1 MQDYIH
7 SSLKET
13 SFKVPDMDE
22 ITADAAEKRSDNS
35 KKESFAFDV
44 LTLAGGTTFAQILT
58 ILAAPVL
65 TRLYGPEDFGIWAL
79 YLSITSIISVIACM
93 RYEYSIM
100 LPESNEEAV
109 NLLGLSFL
117 AVLFV
122 SGLTFP
128 IMWYFKEPIVNILN
142 SQQIGDYLWLV
153 PPFIFVNGLFLA
165 LNNWNSRTKLF
176 KRLSFSRIFSSVSST
191 ATQIGFGFIEKI
203 GAGGLIVGSL
213 TGQSI
218 ATFVLGGQIWRDD
231 RKLIMK
237 SLSWK
242 KVYKGFKKYR
252 KFSLVD
258 TWAALMNSVSWQL
271 PAFLL
276 SAFFTP
282 AVVGFYSLG
291 FRLLQLPMSFIG
303 GSISQVFFQRASK
316 AFTEGTL
323 PSLVENV
330 FRMLV
335 VIGMFPIL
343 ILTIVG
349 SDVFTVIFG
358 KTWTE
363 AGVYTQILSLWAF
376 IWFISSPLTAI
387 YVVVEKYHFGFH
399 YNFFNLITRLLSLT
413 IGGLLGNARTALIL
427 FSMSGIVVYGY
438 LCLKMM
444 SYSGVKASRVL
455 KIVFSNFIL
464 FIPAGIVII
473 ALKIVEINQV
483 LLVVFSG
490 VIVCFYYMYILKKDA
505 QMKKIIREFRN

>member
-1 MQDYIH
+1 
-7 SSLKET
+7 
-13 SFKVPDMDE
+13 MDE
-22 ITADAAEKRSDNS
+22 TTADAVEKRSDNS
-35 KKESFAFDV
+35 KKKSFAFDV

-58 ILAAPVL
+58 ILSAPVL

-79 YLSITSIISVIACM
+79 YISITSIISVIACM

-100 LPESNEEAV
+100 LPESDKEAV

-128 IMWYFKEPIVNILN
+128 IIWSFKESIVNVLN

-153 PPFIFVNGLFLA
+153 PPFVFVNGLFLA

-176 KRLSFSRIFSSVSST
+176 KRLSLARVFSSVSST
-191 ATQIGFGFIEKI
+191 TTQIGFGLAERV
-203 GAGGLIVGSL
+203 GAGGLIAGSL
-213 TGQSI
+213 AGQSI
-218 ATFVLGGQIWRDD
+218 ATFVLGGQIWKDD
-231 RKLIMK
+231 RRLIVE

-242 KVYKGFKKYR
+242 KIYEGFKKYH
-252 KFSLVD
+252 KFSLID

-303 GSISQVFFQRASK
+303 GSISQVFFQRASR
-316 AFTEGTL
+316 AFSEGTL

-335 VIGMFPIL
+335 IIGMFPIM

-358 KTWTE
+358 KAWAE

-376 IWFISSPLTAI
+376 VWFISSPLTTI
-387 YVVVEKYHFGFH
+387 YVVVEKHHFGFH
-399 YNFFNLITRLLSLT
+399 YNLFNLTTRLLSLI
-413 IGGLLGNARTALIL
+413 IGGLLGSARTALIL
-427 FSMSGIVVYGY
+427 FSISGILVYGY

-444 SYSGVKASRVL
+444 SYSGVKISRAL

-464 FIPAGIVII
+464 FVPAGIILV
-473 ALKIVEINQV
+473 ALKITEINQT
-483 LLVVFSG
+483 LLVVLSG
-490 VIVCFYYMYILKKDA
+490 VIIGIYYLYILKTDA
-505 QMKKIIREFRN
+505 QMKKIMREFRA

>member
-1 MQDYIH
+1 
-7 SSLKET
+7 
-13 SFKVPDMDE
+13 MDE
-22 ITADAAEKRSDNS
+22 TIADATEKRSDNS

-58 ILAAPVL
+58 ILSAPVL
-65 TRLYGPEDFGIWAL
+65 TRLYGPEDFGVWAL
-79 YLSITSIISVIACM
+79 YISITSLISVIACM

-100 LPESNEEAV
+100 LPESDEEAV

-117 AVLFV
+117 AVLLV

-128 IMWYFKEPIVNILN
+128 IIWYFKEPIVNILN

-153 PPFIFVNGLFLA
+153 PPFIFVSGLFLA

-176 KRLSFSRIFSSVSST
+176 KRLSLSRVFSSVSST
-191 ATQIGFGFIEKI
+191 ATQISLGFEKI
-203 GAGGLIVGSL
+203 GAGGLIAGSL
-213 TGQSI
+213 AGQSI

-231 RKLIMK
+231 RKLIVK
-237 SLSWK
+237 SLSRK
-242 KVYKGFKKYR
+242 KVYEGFKKYY
-252 KFSLVD
+252 KFSFID
-258 TWAALMNSVSWQL
+258 SWAALMNSVSWQL

-303 GSISQVFFQRASK
+303 GSISQVFFQRASR
-316 AFTEGTL
+316 ALSEGTL

-335 VIGMFPIL
+335 IVGMFPIL
-343 ILTIVG
+343 VLTIVG

-358 KTWTE
+358 KAWAE

-376 IWFISSPLTAI
+376 IWFISSPLTTI
-387 YVVVEKYHFGFH
+387 YVVVEKHHFGFH

-413 IGGLLGNARTALIL
+413 IGGLLGSARMALVL
-427 FSMSGIVVYGY
+427 FSISGILVYGY

-444 SYSGVKASRVL
+444 SYSGVKISRAL

-464 FIPAGIVII
+464 FVPAGIVLV
-473 ALKIVEINQV
+473 ALKTAEINQV

-490 VIVCFYYMYILKKDA
+490 VIIGIYYLYILKTDA
-505 QMKKIIREFRN
+505 QIKRIVKEFRA

>member
-1 MQDYIH
+1 
-7 SSLKET
+7 
-13 SFKVPDMDE
+13 MDE
-22 ITADAAEKRSDNS
+22 ITADAVEKRSDNS
-35 KKESFAFDV
+35 KKESFVFDV

-58 ILAAPVL
+58 VLAAPVL
-65 TRLYGPEDFGIWAL
+65 TRLYGPDDFGVWAI

-100 LPESNEEAV
+100 LPESSEEAV

-117 AVLFV
+117 AVLLV
-122 SGLTFP
+122 TGLTFP
-128 IMWYFKEPIVNILN
+128 VIWCFKEPMVNILN
-142 SQQIGDYLWLV
+142 SQQIGNYLWLV

-165 LNNWNSRTKLF
+165 LNSWNSRTKLF
-176 KRLSFSRIFSSVSST
+176 KRLSLSRVFSSVSST
-191 ATQIGFGFIEKI
+191 VTQVGIGFIEKT
-203 GAGGLIVGSL
+203 GASGLIVGSL
-213 TGQSI
+213 AGQSI
-218 ATFVLGGQIWRDD
+218 ATFALGGQIWRDD
-231 RKLIMK
+231 RKLIVK
-237 SLSWK
+237 NLSWEK
-242 KVYKGFKKYR
+242 IYEGFKKYR

-258 TWAALMNSVSWQL
+258 TWGALMNSISWQL

-291 FRLLQLPMSFIG
+291 FRLLQMPMSLIG
-303 GSISQVFFQRASK
+303 GSISQVFFQRASR
-316 AFTEGTL
+316 AFAEGTL
-323 PSLVENV
+323 ASLVENV

-358 KTWTE
+358 KAWAE
-363 AGVYTQILSLWAF
+363 AGIYAQILSLWAF
-376 IWFISSPLTAI
+376 VWFISSPLTAI
-387 YVVVEKYHFGFH
+387 YVVVKKYHFGFH

-427 FSMSGIVVYGY
+427 FSLSGIAVYGY

-444 SYSGVKASRVL
+444 SYAGVKTSKVM
-455 KIVFSNFIL
+455 KIVISNFIL
-464 FIPAGIVII
+464 FVPAGTVII
-473 ALKIVEINQV
+473 TLKILEIDKI
-483 LLVVFSG
+483 LLVIFSG
-490 VIVCFYYMYILKKDA
+490 MIVCLYYVYILKKDA

>member
-1 MQDYIH
+1 M
-7 SSLKET
+7 SET
-13 SFKVPDMDE
+13 
-22 ITADAAEKRSDNS
+22 TADDAEKLSS
-35 KKESFAFDV
+35 KSNKGSFAFDV

-58 ILAAPVL
+58 ILSAPVL

-79 YLSITSIISVIACM
+79 YISITSILSVIACM

-100 LPESNEEAV
+100 LPESDEEAV

-122 SGLTFP
+122 SGLTLP
-128 IMWYFKEPIVNILN
+128 TVWYFKESIVDILN

-176 KRLSFSRIFSSVSST
+176 KRLSLSRVFSSVSGT
-191 ATQIGFGFIEKI
+191 TTQIVLGLAEKV
-203 GAGGLIVGSL
+203 GAGGLITGSL
-213 TGQSI
+213 AGQSI

-231 RKLIMK
+231 RKLIVK

-242 KVYKGFKKYR
+242 KIYAGFKKYH
-252 KFSLVD
+252 KFSLID

-271 PAFLL
+271 PAFIL

-303 GSISQVFFQRASK
+303 GSISQVFFQRASR
-316 AFTEGTL
+316 ALSEGTL
-323 PSLVENV
+323 PSLVESV

-335 VIGMFPIL
+335 IIGMFPIL

-349 SDVFTVIFG
+349 SDVFTVVFG
-358 KTWTE
+358 KAWAE

-376 IWFISSPLTAI
+376 IWFISSPLTTI
-387 YVVVEKYHFGFH
+387 YVVVEKHHFGFH
-399 YNFFNLITRLLSLT
+399 YNLLNLTTRLLSLA
-413 IGGLLGNARTALIL
+413 IGGLLGSARMALIL
-427 FSMSGIVVYGY
+427 FSISGIIVYGY

-444 SYSGVKASRVL
+444 SYSGVKVSRAL

-464 FIPAGIVII
+464 FVPAGIVLV
-473 ALKIVEINQV
+473 ALKTAEINQT
-483 LLVVFSG
+483 LLVIFSALIIG
-490 VIVCFYYMYILKKDA
+490 IYYLYILKTDA
-505 QMKKIIREFRN
+505 QIKKIVSEFRA

>member
-1 MQDYIH
+1 
-7 SSLKET
+7 
-13 SFKVPDMDE
+13 MDE
-22 ITADAAEKRSDNS
+22 TTADATKKRSGNS

-58 ILAAPVL
+58 ILSAPVL
-65 TRLYGPEDFGIWAL
+65 TRLYEPEDFGIWAL
-79 YLSITSIISVIACM
+79 YISITSIISVIACL

-100 LPESNEEAV
+100 LPESDEEAV

-122 SGLTFP
+122 SVLTFP
-128 IMWYFKEPIVNILN
+128 AVWYFKEPIIDILN

-176 KRLSFSRIFSSVSST
+176 KRLSLSRVFSSVSSVT
-191 ATQIGFGFIEKI
+191 TQVGLGLVEKV
-203 GAGGLIVGSL
+203 GAGGLITGSL
-213 TGQSI
+213 AGQSI
-218 ATFVLGGQIWRDD
+218 ASFVLGGQIWRDD
-231 RKLIMK
+231 RKLIVK

-242 KVYKGFKKYR
+242 KVYEGFKKYR
-252 KFSLVD
+252 KFSLID
-258 TWAALMNSVSWQL
+258 SWAALMNSVSWQL

-276 SAFFTP
+276 AAFFTP

-303 GSISQVFFQRASK
+303 SSISQVFFQRASR
-316 AFTEGTL
+316 ALSEGTL

-335 VIGMFPIL
+335 IIGMFPIL
-343 ILTIVG
+343 VLTIVG
-349 SDVFTVIFG
+349 SDVFTVVFG
-358 KTWTE
+358 KAWAE
-363 AGVYTQILSLWAF
+363 AGVYAQILSLWAF
-376 IWFISSPLTAI
+376 IWFISSPLTTI
-387 YVVVEKYHFGFH
+387 YVIVEKHHFGFH

-413 IGGLLGNARTALIL
+413 IGGLLGSARLALIL
-427 FSMSGIVVYGY
+427 FSASGIVVYGY

-444 SYSGVKASRVL
+444 SYSGVKVSRAL

-464 FIPAGIVII
+464 FIPAGVMIV
-473 ALKIVEINQV
+473 ALKMAEVNQI
-483 LLVVFSG
+483 LLVVISG
-490 VIVCFYYMYILKKDA
+490 VIIGVYYLYILRTDEQIKRIFK
-505 QMKKIIREFRN
+505 EFRE

>member
-1 MQDYIH
+1 
-7 SSLKET
+7 
-13 SFKVPDMDE
+13 MDE
-22 ITADAAEKRSDNS
+22 TITDAAEKLSNNN

-58 ILAAPVL
+58 IISAPVL

-100 LPESNEEAV
+100 LPESHEEAV

-122 SGLTFP
+122 SGLTVP
-128 IMWYFKEPIVNILN
+128 IIWYFKEPIVNILN

-176 KRLSFSRIFSSVSST
+176 KRLSLSRVFSSVSAT
-191 ATQIGFGFIEKI
+191 TTQIGFGLAGKA
-203 GAGGLIVGSL
+203 GAGGLITGSL

-231 RKLIMK
+231 RKLIVK

-242 KVYKGFKKYR
+242 KVYEGFKKYR
-252 KFSLVD
+252 KFSLID

-303 GSISQVFFQRASK
+303 GSISQVFFQRASR
-316 AFTEGTL
+316 ALSEGTL

-335 VIGMFPIL
+335 IIGMFPIL

-358 KTWTE
+358 KAWAE

-376 IWFISSPLTAI
+376 IWFISSPLTTI
-387 YVVVEKYHFGFH
+387 YVVVEKHHFGFH

-413 IGGLLGNARTALIL
+413 IGGLLGSARTALVL
-427 FSMSGIVVYGY
+427 FSVSGILVYGY

-444 SYSGVKASRVL
+444 SYSGVKISRAL
-455 KIVFSNFIL
+455 KIVFSNFVL
-464 FIPAGIVII
+464 FVPAGIVLV
-473 ALKIVEINQV
+473 ALKTAEINQT

-490 VIVCFYYMYILKKDA
+490 VIIGIYYLYILKTDA
-505 QMKKIIREFRN
+505 QIKKIVKEFRA

>member
-1 MQDYIH
+1 
-7 SSLKET
+7 
-13 SFKVPDMDE
+13 MDE
-22 ITADAAEKRSDNS
+22 TKADAAEKPSDNN

-44 LTLAGGTTFAQILT
+44 LTLAGGTTFAQILM
-58 ILAAPVL
+58 ILSAPVL
-65 TRLYGPEDFGIWAL
+65 TRLYGPEDFGVWTL
-79 YLSITSIISVIACM
+79 YISITSIISVIACM

-100 LPESNEEAV
+100 LPESDEEAV
-109 NLLGLSFL
+109 NLFGLSFL

-128 IMWYFKEPIVNILN
+128 IIWYFKETIINILN

-176 KRLSFSRIFSSVSST
+176 KRLSLSRVFSSVSST
-191 ATQIGFGFIEKI
+191 TTQVGLGFAEKI
-203 GAGGLIVGSL
+203 GAGGLIAGSL
-213 TGQSI
+213 AGQSI
-218 ATFVLGGQIWRDD
+218 ATFALGGQIWRDD
-231 RKLIMK
+231 RKLIVK
-237 SLSWK
+237 SLRWK
-242 KVYKGFKKYR
+242 KVYEGFKKYH
-252 KFSLVD
+252 KFSLID

-303 GSISQVFFQRASK
+303 GSISQVFFQRASR
-316 AFTEGTL
+316 ALSEGTL

-335 VIGMFPIL
+335 IIGMFPIL

-358 KTWTE
+358 KAWAE
-363 AGVYTQILSLWAF
+363 AGVYAQILSLWAF
-376 IWFISSPLTAI
+376 IWFISSPLTTI
-387 YVVVEKYHFGFH
+387 YVVVEKTHFGFH
-399 YNFFNLITRLLSLT
+399 YNLFNLTTRFLSLT
-413 IGGLLGNARTALIL
+413 IGGLLGSARTALIL
-427 FSMSGIVVYGY
+427 FSISGILVYGY

-444 SYSGVKASRVL
+444 SYSGVRISRAL

-464 FIPAGIVII
+464 FVPAGIILV
-473 ALKIVEINQV
+473 ALKIAEINQT

-490 VIVCFYYMYILKKDA
+490 VIIGVYYLYILKTDI
-505 QMKKIIREFRN
+505 QMKKMMKGFRA

>member
-1 MQDYIH
+1 
-7 SSLKET
+7 
-13 SFKVPDMDE
+13 MDDT
-22 ITADAAEKRSDNS
+22 TADVAEKLPDNS
-35 KKESFAFDV
+35 KKKSFASDV

-58 ILAAPVL
+58 ILSAPVL

-79 YLSITSIISVIACM
+79 YISITSIISVIACM

-100 LPESNEEAV
+100 LPESDEDAV

-128 IMWYFKEPIVNILN
+128 AIWYLKEPIVTLLN

-153 PPFIFVNGLFLA
+153 PPFIFVNGAFLA
-165 LNNWNSRTKLF
+165 LNNWNTRTKLF
-176 KRLSFSRIFSSVSST
+176 KRLSLSRVFSSVSAT
-191 ATQIGFGFIEKI
+191 TTQIGLGFTERI
-203 GAGGLIVGSL
+203 GAGGLIAGSL
-213 TGQSI
+213 AGQSI
-218 ATFVLGGQIWRDD
+218 STFVLGGQIWRDD

-242 KVYKGFKKYR
+242 KVYEGFKKYR
-252 KFSLVD
+252 KFSLID

-303 GSISQVFFQRASK
+303 GSISQVFFQRASR
-316 AFTEGTL
+316 AYSEGTL
-323 PSLVENV
+323 PILVENV

-335 VIGMFPIL
+335 IIGMFPIL

-349 SDVFTVIFG
+349 GDVFTVIFG
-358 KTWTE
+358 KAWAE
-363 AGVYTQILSLWAF
+363 AGVYAQILSLWAF
-376 IWFISSPLTAI
+376 IWFISSPLTTI
-387 YVVVEKYHFGFH
+387 YVIVEKPHFGFH
-399 YNFFNLITRLLSLT
+399 YNFFNLITRLLSLI
-413 IGGLLGNARTALIL
+413 IGGLLGSARTALML
-427 FSMSGIVVYGY
+427 FSISGILVYGY

-444 SYSGVKASRVL
+444 SYSGVKASRAL
-455 KIVFSNFIL
+455 QIIFSSFII
-464 FIPAGIVII
+464 FVPAGVILV
-473 ALKIVEINQV
+473 ALKTAGINQI
-483 LLVVFSG
+483 LLVIFSG
-490 VIVCFYYMYILKKDA
+490 VITGIYYLYILKTDT
-505 QMKKIIREFRN
+505 QIKKIIKDFRTD

>member
-1 MQDYIH
+1 
-7 SSLKET
+7 
-13 SFKVPDMDE
+13 MDDK
-22 ITADAAEKRSDNS
+22 TADAAKKLPDNR
-35 KKESFAFDV
+35 KKKSFASDV

-58 ILAAPVL
+58 ILSAPVL

-79 YLSITSIISVIACM
+79 YISITSIISVIACM

-100 LPESNEEAV
+100 LPESDEEAV
-109 NLLGLSFL
+109 NLVGLSFL

-128 IMWYFKEPIVNILN
+128 VIWYFKEPIVTILN

-153 PPFIFVNGLFLA
+153 PPFIFVNGVFLA

-176 KRLSFSRIFSSVSST
+176 KRLSLSRVFSSVSAT
-191 ATQIGFGFIEKI
+191 TTQIGLGFAGKI
-203 GAGGLIVGSL
+203 GAGGLIAGSL
-213 TGQSI
+213 AGQSI

-231 RKLIMK
+231 RKLITK
-237 SLSWK
+237 SLNWK
-242 KVYKGFKKYR
+242 KVYEGFKKYR
-252 KFSLVD
+252 KFSFID

-303 GSISQVFFQRASK
+303 GSISQVFFQRASR
-316 AFTEGTL
+316 AFSEGTL
-323 PSLVENV
+323 SSLVEDV

-335 VIGMFPIL
+335 IIGMFPIL

-358 KTWTE
+358 KGWAE
-363 AGVYTQILSLWAF
+363 AGVYAQILSLWAF
-376 IWFISSPLTAI
+376 IWFISSPLTTI
-387 YVVVEKYHFGFH
+387 YVIVEKPHFGFH

-413 IGGLLGNARTALIL
+413 IGGMLGSARIALML
-427 FSMSGIVVYGY
+427 FSVSGILVYGY

-444 SYSGVKASRVL
+444 SYSGVKASKAL
-455 KIVFSNFIL
+455 QIIFSNFIL
-464 FIPAGIVII
+464 FVPAGIVLV
-473 ALKIVEINQV
+473 ALKTAEINQI

-490 VIVCFYYMYILKKDA
+490 VIIGIYYLYILKTNT
-505 QMKKIIREFRN
+505 QIKKIIRDFRA

>member
-1 MQDYIH
+1 MDF
-7 SSLKET
+7 SSKGNF
-13 SFKVPDMDE
+13 FKVPEMDE
-22 ITADAAEKRSDNS
+22 ITADAAEKQPDNS
-35 KKESFAFDV
+35 KKESFVFDV

-65 TRLYGPEDFGIWAL
+65 TRLYGPDDFGVWAL

-100 LPESNEEAV
+100 LPESSEEAV

-122 SGLTFP
+122 TGLTFP
-128 IMWYFKEPIVNILN
+128 VIWYFKEPIVNILN
-142 SQQIGDYLWLV
+142 SQQIGNYLWLV

-165 LNNWNSRTKLF
+165 LNSWNTRTKLF
-176 KRLSFSRIFSSVSST
+176 KRLSFAKVFSSFSST
-191 ATQIGFGFIEKI
+191 ATQVGLGVTKKI

-213 TGQSI
+213 AGQSI

-231 RKLIMK
+231 RKLIVK
-237 SLSWK
+237 SLSWEK
-242 KVYKGFKKYR
+242 IYEGFKKYR
-252 KFSLVD
+252 KFSFVD
-258 TWAALMNSVSWQL
+258 TWGALMNSVSWQL

-303 GSISQVFFQRASK
+303 GSISEVFFQRASRS
-316 AFTEGTL
+316 FTEGTL

-349 SDVFTVIFG
+349 GDVFTVIFG
-358 KTWTE
+358 KAWTE
-363 AGVYTQILSLWAF
+363 AGIYAQILSLWAF
-376 IWFISSPLTAI
+376 VWFISSPLTAI

-399 YNFFNLITRLLSLT
+399 YNLFNLITRLLSLI
-413 IGGLLGNARTALIL
+413 IGGLLGSARAALIL
-427 FSMSGIVVYGY
+427 FSLSGIAVYGY

-444 SYSGVKASRVL
+444 SYAGVKTSRVL

-464 FIPAGIVII
+464 FVPAGAIII
-473 ALKIVEINQV
+473 ALKIIEINQI
-483 LLVVFSG
+483 LLVIFSG
-490 VIVCFYYMYILKKDA
+490 LIVCLYYLYILKSDE
-505 QMKKIIREFRN
+505 QIKKIIGEFKN

>member
-1 MQDYIH
+1 M
-7 SSLKET
+7 SSVITET
-13 SFKVPDMDE
+13 SFKVLEMDE
-22 ITADAAEKRSDNS
+22 ITADAAEEQSDNS
-35 KKESFAFDV
+35 KKESFVTDV

-65 TRLYGPEDFGIWAL
+65 TRLYGPDDFGVWAL

-100 LPESNEEAV
+100 LPELSEEAV

-122 SGLTFP
+122 TGLTFP
-128 IMWYFKEPIVNILN
+128 AIWYFKEPIVDILN
-142 SQQIGDYLWLV
+142 SQQIGNYLWLV

-165 LNNWNSRTKLF
+165 LNSWNSRTKLF
-176 KRLSFSRIFSSVSST
+176 KRLSLSRVFSSFSST
-191 ATQIGFGFIEKI
+191 ATQLGLGFTEKV
-203 GAGGLIVGSL
+203 AGGLIVGSL
-213 TGQSI
+213 AGQSI

-231 RKLIMK
+231 RKLIAK
-237 SLSWK
+237 SLSWEK
-242 KVYKGFKKYR
+242 IYEGFKKYR
-252 KFSLVD
+252 KFSFVD
-258 TWAALMNSVSWQL
+258 TWGALMNSVSWQL

-303 GSISQVFFQRASK
+303 GSISQVFFQRASR

-323 PSLVENV
+323 PYLVEDV

-349 SDVFTVIFG
+349 GDVFTVIFG
-358 KTWTE
+358 KAWTE
-363 AGVYTQILSLWAF
+363 AGIYAQILSLWAF
-376 IWFISSPLTAI
+376 VWFISSPLTAI

-427 FSMSGIVVYGY
+427 FSLSGIAVYGY

-444 SYSGVKASRVL
+444 SYAGVKASRVL

-464 FIPAGIVII
+464 FIPAGTIII
-473 ALKIVEINQV
+473 ALKIVEINQILIV
-483 LLVVFSG
+483 IFSG
-490 VIVCFYYMYILKKDA
+490 VIVCFYYLYILKKDE